1 MATYIEKLQEPKTVQ
16 KLESLIGGHI
26 MSVYRSAGFVPPMPI
41 LVDDHFVYLDS
52 APEKYAKHL
61 REGMKL
67 FAQALDEMSQ
77 NDGGNNA

>member
-1 MATYIEKLQEPKTVQ
+1 
-16 KLESLIGGHI
+16 
-26 MSVYRSAGFVPPMPI
+26 MPI